1 MLSAVC
7 AAPRGLAARIVWLC
21 LILYDRFKRK
31 VGSPEGPGGTR
42 EAMETTRGAPTPGS
56 DEPAPLAA
64 HGLTH
69 TGKQPRNEDCHLLRE
84 DLGLVVVADGF
95 SGTAGGD
102 IAARLAVDEIAGCF
116 GAHEEQ
122 TLPAFE
128 MHELA
133 DGLAVAT
140 VRFAIE
146 HAHTRVQYTAGRTGP
161 PGMSTAVAVLLVA
174 GPHVVVGHVG
184 SVRVYRLR
192 GDTLEQLTR
201 HAPEGAP
208 VAWRVGAPAGSVQP
222 IVAKEPLQ
230 PGDLYLVCT
239 AGLHRVLAPEA
250 IRCTLAARRSL
261 SDAVTALVGRAL
273 HAGAPDDL
281 TAVLAAPRARRR
293 EGG

>member
-146 HAHTRVQYTAGRTGP
+146 HAHKRVQYTAGRTGP

-174 GPHVVVGHVG
+174 GPEVVVGHVG

-192 GDTLEQLTR
+192 GDALEQLTR
-201 HAPEGAP
+201 HDPEGAP
-208 VAWRVGAPAGSVQP
+208 VAWRVGAASGSVQP
-222 IVAKEPLQ
+222 MICVDAWQ
-230 PGDLYLVCT
+230 PDDQYLLCT
-239 AGLHRVLAPEA
+239 AGLHRVVGPEP
-250 IRCTLAARRSL
+250 IRSTLAARL
-261 SDAVTALVGRAL
+261 GLAEGVMALVGHVL
-273 HAGAPDDL
+273 HAGAPDNV
-281 TAVLAAPRARRR
+281 TVVLAAPRPAGR
-293 EGG
+293 